1 MLDLWICKQ
10 GCRDGVCVGERGEDQ
25 CYPVNKNIGSILGRG
40 VIQEL
45 NSHCSS
51 LTEPGSGRGL
61 RSATVG
67 LVRSEDG
74 DLR

>member
-1 MLDLWICKQ
+1 M
-10 GCRDGVCVGERGEDQ
+10 VCVWERGEDQ

-45 NSHCSS
+45 GSHSS
-51 LTEPGSGRGL
+51 VTELGSSGGL
-61 RSATVG
+61 RSAAVR